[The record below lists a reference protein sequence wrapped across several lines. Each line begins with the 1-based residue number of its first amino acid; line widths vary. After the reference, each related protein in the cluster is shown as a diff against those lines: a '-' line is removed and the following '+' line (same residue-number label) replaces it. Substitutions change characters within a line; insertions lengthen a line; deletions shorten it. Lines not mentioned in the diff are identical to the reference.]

1 MCECKFKCRLCN
13 VCTDMYSCTC
23 SVHVDKM
30 LPCKHIHIA
39 MMQRQNKDNFS
50 HSEIEHSIPDNTSPY
65 ESAHSPQIPDNEPQY
80 IVENSNLFELKK
92 LLVINNINELNED
105 SEHILDKILIL
116 CKTND
121 FKPKISEINSK
132 KINIDHQLDFKPKTK
147 LKKLSTP
154 SPQYF
159 ACLNY
164 STNIAD
170 KNLLWCPSSVIYLAL
185 NSKVL

>member
-1 MCECKFKCRLCN
+1 MCALTCIHVLAQYMWTKCYHASISTLQW
-13 VCTDMYSCTC
+13 C
-23 SVHVDKM
+23 SGKIKTISRI
-30 LPCKHIHIA
+30 LKSNI
-39 MMQRQNKDNFS
+39 QYL
-50 HSEIEHSIPDNTSPY
+50 T
-65 ESAHSPQIPDNEPQY
+65 Y